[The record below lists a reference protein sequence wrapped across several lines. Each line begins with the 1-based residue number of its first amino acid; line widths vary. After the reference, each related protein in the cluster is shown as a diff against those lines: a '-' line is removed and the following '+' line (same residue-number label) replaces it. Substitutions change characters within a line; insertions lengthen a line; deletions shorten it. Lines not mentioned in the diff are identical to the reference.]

1 MTSLGRP
8 YAAIAQRFA
17 ALPGNTRGLIWMAFA
32 SLAFVAMIMLVRQ
45 MSKGYNIGELA
56 FWRAFMGLVLTAP
69 MWLRLGRTLVRNE
82 RMGLHAFRN
91 LMHFIAVVCWFYA
104 VANMNLSVGMAL
116 QFTIPLLVIVMA
128 IFVLGEKVDAARWFA
143 TAAGFVGVLVIL
155 RPGAVPLTAAAALC
169 MISAVGYAAS
179 NVSTK
184 VLMRTSTGDTVV
196 FWMNLMHI
204 PLCIALALALTG
216 LNVPPLHDLPFLA
229 GIGFAGSLA
238 HWLMA
243 RSFHAANAS
252 VVMIVDFTKLPLVA
266 LGAFV
271 FFGEVP
277 DVWAWIGGAIIIAA
291 TYYVFRRDARAAK
304 RQKTEGAA
312 AG

>member
-1 MTSLGRP
+1 MKQPFGS
-8 YAAIAQRFA
+8 IARRFA
-17 ALPGNTRGLIWMAFA
+17 ALPGNTRGLIWISLAT
-32 SLAFVAMIMLVRQ
+32 LAFVSMIMLVRQ

-69 MWLRLGRTLVRNE
+69 IWISRGRALVRNE
-82 RMGLHAFRN
+82 RMGLHLFRN
-91 LMHFIAVVCWFYA
+91 LVHFIAVVCWFYA
-104 VANMNLSVGMAL
+104 VANMNLSVGMSL

-128 IFVLGEKVDAARWFA
+128 IFVLGEKVDAGRWIA

-155 RPGAVPLTAAAALC
+155 RPGAVPLTTAAALC
-169 MISAVGYAAS
+169 IVSAVGYAAS
-179 NVSTK
+179 NVATK

-204 PLCIALALALTG
+204 PLSIALAVWLTG
-216 LNVPPLHDLPFLA
+216 LNVPPLHDLPFLV

-238 HWLMA
+238 HWLLA
-243 RSFHAANAS
+243 RAFQAGDAS

-277 DVWAWIGGAIIIAA
+277 DVWAWVGGAIIVGA

-304 RQKTEGAA
+304 RRKTEGAA